1 MAGMAAMA
9 AIASG
14 CIPALRRWITLT
26 IPRLTSWMAALAGL
40 VGLVAVV
47 GHLVL
52 VEQVTPLAA
61 MVRLAVVEAEEAAGA
76 MALRW
81 GCT

>member
-1 MAGMAAMA
+1 
-9 AIASG
+9 
-14 CIPALRRWITLT
+14 
-26 IPRLTSWMAALAGL
+26 MAALAGL